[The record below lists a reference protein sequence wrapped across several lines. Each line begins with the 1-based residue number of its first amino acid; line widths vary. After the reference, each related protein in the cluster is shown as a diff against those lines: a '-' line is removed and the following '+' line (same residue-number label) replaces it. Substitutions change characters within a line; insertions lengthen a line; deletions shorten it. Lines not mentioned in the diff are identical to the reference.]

1 MILELPALV
10 NPELGLIFWM
20 TLSFL
25 TVLFVL
31 RKFAWKPILQ
41 SLKAREESIENSLQE
56 AANAR
61 AEMQNLH
68 SQNEALLAEARIER
82 DKILKEARE
91 IKDQIVSNAKATA
104 DDEAKKMIA
113 RANEEINKQK
123 IAAIEELKKEVAGF
137 SVAIAEKLISK
148 QLSNTAEQQSLIAEQ
163 LSQLNKAQN
172 SAGN

>member
-41 SLKAREESIENSLQE
+41 SLKDREESIENSLQE